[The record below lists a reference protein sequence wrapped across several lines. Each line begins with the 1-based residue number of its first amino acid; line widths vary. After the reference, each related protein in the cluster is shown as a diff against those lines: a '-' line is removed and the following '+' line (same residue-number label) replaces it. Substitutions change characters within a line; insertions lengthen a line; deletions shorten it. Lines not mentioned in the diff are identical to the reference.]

1 MSVES
6 VIEFGVGQVTMGP
19 AAINPNWILEGNPVT
34 RNKFLSSS
42 ADGTA
47 SAWLWDC
54 TAGKFNWFYDIDETV
69 YLLEGSVIIKD
80 SSGGEGRHLSAG
92 DTIFFPAGS
101 KAEWTVEHYVR
112 KVAFLRTPL
121 PRSVLIAR
129 RVYRSLKRLVGSG
142 KAGTESGAPA
152 LS

>member
-19 AAINPNWILEGNPVT
+19 ASINPNWILEGNPVT

-47 SAWLWDC
+47 STWLWDC

-69 YLLEGSVIIKD
+69 FLLEGSVIIKD
-80 SSGGEGRHLSAG
+80 GSGGEARHLSAG
-92 DTIFFPAGS
+92 DTVFFPAGS
-101 KAEWTVEHYVR
+101 KAEWTVERYVR

-121 PRSVLIAR
+121 PRPVLIAR
-129 RVYRSLKRLVGSG
+129 RVYRSLKRLVGGRNS
-142 KAGTESGAPA
+142 GTESQLPA